1 MKDPGRKFSL
11 SADTLWLSPWHWV
24 DIGLHEDHGLST
36 HVREGKPG
44 RTMQQRSHGGRG
56 MVRNSLGYLFF
67 DWQFCSFVGIRFPDS
82 LLALI
87 LSGPWQSSPRLILG
101 HLPISIYVPFFLEAV
116 STPGLDNGF
125 NTGVS
130 QFTFAAWCL
139 SCSPFHVVRCLRMT
153 HFDDPSLAKTPL
165 PGLKTQNSSSL
176 PPLTPFPWWAPFSI
190 YPYFLLGSHIYFSC

>member
-1 MKDPGRKFSL
+1 MSVSTWKTQVGS
-11 SADTLWLSPWHWV
+11 SPYPPILRGSH
-24 DIGLHEDHGLST
+24 HGIELILAST
-36 HVREGKPG
+36 RTMGWALVSERVSPG
-44 RTMQQRSHGGRG
+44 RTMQHRSHGGRG
-56 MVRNSLGYLFF
+56 MVCSSLGYLFF

-87 LSGPWQSSPRLILG
+87 LSGPGQSSPRLILG
-101 HLPISIYVPFFLEAV
+101 HLSVSIYVPFFLEAV
-116 STPGLDNGF
+116 STPGLNNGF
-125 NTGVS
+125 NTGMS

-176 PPLTPFPWWAPFSI
+176 PPRPHSHDGPLFPSTPIF
-190 YPYFLLGSHIYFSC
+190 C